1 MTQDLFAAMRDY
13 MEDLPHWEV
22 HCQPELEDMV
32 REAIAKEGWV
42 RLTVVVSPLVPPG
55 QVIMFDARFR
65 KIEPVHPLIYPLPQE
80 GI

>member
-1 MTQDLFAAMRDY
+1 MNDLTFAAMRDY

-22 HCQPELEDMV
+22 HCPPQLENMV

-42 RLTVVVSPLVPPG
+42 RLKVVVSPFVPPG
-55 QVIMFDARFR
+55 QVIVLDARYQT
-65 KIEPVHPLIYPLPQE
+65 KTTYPLPQD